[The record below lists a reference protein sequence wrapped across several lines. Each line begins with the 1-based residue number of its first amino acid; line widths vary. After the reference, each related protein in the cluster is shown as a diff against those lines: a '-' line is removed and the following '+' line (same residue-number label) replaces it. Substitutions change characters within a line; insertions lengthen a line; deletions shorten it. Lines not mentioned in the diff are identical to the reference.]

1 LKESVSSGIDSFF
14 MKVLMVCLGNICRSP
29 LAHGILEHKAP
40 SNWTIDSAGTSGWH
54 EGERPDTRSIITAK
68 GRGIAIDQQT
78 SRPFVVDDFKRFD
91 IIFAMDSSNY
101 SNILR
106 LAPDEE
112 SALKVRLIMNEVY
125 PKENRQVPDPY
136 TGGQNGF
143 EEVYDM
149 LELALDEF
157 LNSNLNG

>member
-1 LKESVSSGIDSFF
+1 
-14 MKVLMVCLGNICRSP
+14 
-29 LAHGILEHKAP
+29 
-40 SNWTIDSAGTSGWH
+40 
-54 EGERPDTRSIITAK
+54 
-68 GRGIAIDQQT
+68 
-78 SRPFVVDDFKRFD
+78 
-91 IIFAMDSSNY
+91 MDSSNY
-101 SNILR
+101 SNISR